1 MNSPQ
6 YIPSFYFY
14 KFAQG
19 ISEPYTS
26 LNAYK
31 AGAVD
36 ASGNILKAESSID
49 PLEYLIIKLK
59 KIFEELPSGLTKAK
73 LGNYMSTMQLFGE
86 EVKAIGITDA
96 EYTGLVEGYIAVN
109 IDPSISYVELLG
121 EDMGAGGMGV
131 AASSPAYN
139 QGSVSGY
146 DPAMGTMRRNKP
158 VQTGF
163 DACEMFDVCPE
174 EMTQFKNAKAWK
186 HVPDSETK
194 RYLQRYQRRNP
205 TGHMAVRS
213 VDPESGK
220 TEIHWVK
227 LKPMSFMEEFKLD
240 GLDILSE
247 TIVPKEQK
255 NYEIDNPSDVAD
267 IFETMSSKLNPRI
280 SSDTDHS
287 ANLEYATRLAAGIH
301 GLFSSNKFSK
311 ENHGGQSSH
320 EKDFLNALGNVASK
334 QKSTPDASSEGISD
348 VVMFGKS
355 GKIHAVDTK
364 HRYDAKSAKGINI
377 SAVPGLRETLDK
389 YFKTSSAQ
397 SIPSKEFQEHHK
409 AIKDQIVADVESQK
423 YPLGLGIY
431 KRAAGLP
438 DHEYGFHGAVIVTP
452 KNRASVTDWV
462 KSRPMSSRAAFVQ
475 KNPSGGI
482 SRFQPSVSELRSS
495 EGMKKITGT
504 SGAVEEHPDRLL
516 VTDKMMRH
524 LETRMGRKGAHLMPI
539 IHYHLVRH
547 GLYHPNPST
556 GEKEFDLDSAE

>member
-36 ASGNILKAESSID
+36 GNGNVLKAESSID

-86 EVKAIGITDA
+86 EVKSIGITEA

-121 EDMGAGGMGV
+121 EDMGAGGMGA
-131 AASSPAYN
+131 AASSPGYN

-146 DPAMGTMRRNKP
+146 DPVMGTMRRNKP
-158 VQTGF
+158 VLTGF

-174 EMTQFKNAKAWK
+174 EMSQFKNAKAWK

-240 GLDILSE
+240 SLDILHEEYDDDGFLILETKKQIIPRTHDNDNDQFKAHVMGLMNLHTNTNNNARRSE
-247 TIVPKEQK
+247 YEARLINHIKNYHSVKNNPEHLKTYIDTTHPTILNSASASSKDTHMVRFDELGAMTIKSSDVKDISRGDAYVNMEIHKNEFAEIPGVKELLDSSTSGESGELRVRRGEKVSSAIKKSMDDYYQNNPSREMQFHPKESSFMVK
-255 NYEIDNPSDVAD
+255 RNDGRFYMAGPEI
-267 IFETMSSKLNPRI
+267 
-280 SSDTDHS
+280 
-287 ANLEYATRLAAGIH
+287 
-301 GLFSSNKFSK
+301 
-311 ENHGGQSSH
+311 
-320 EKDFLNALGNVASK
+320 LGSTSERDR
-334 QKSTPDASSEGISD
+334 KS
-348 VVMFGKS
+348 VV
-355 GKIHAVDTK
+355 
-364 HRYDAKSAKGINI
+364 
-377 SAVPGLRETLDK
+377 
-389 YFKTSSAQ
+389 
-397 SIPSKEFQEHHK
+397 
-409 AIKDQIVADVESQK
+409 
-423 YPLGLGIY
+423 
-431 KRAAGLP
+431 
-438 DHEYGFHGAVIVTP
+438 
-452 KNRASVTDWV
+452 
-462 KSRPMSSRAAFVQ
+462 
-475 KNPSGGI
+475 
-482 SRFQPSVSELRSS
+482 
-495 EGMKKITGT
+495 
-504 SGAVEEHPDRLL
+504 
-516 VTDKMMRH
+516 
-524 LETRMGRKGAHLMPI
+524 
-539 IHYHLVRH
+539 
-547 GLYHPNPST
+547 
-556 GEKEFDLDSAE
+556 